1 MKTKIKKFFVWVNI
15 LVLVIYF
22 NFGMVWYGFFR
33 VDDEM
38 IKKVRELDRAMK
50 VLDELEKTGKQRKS
64 LEEIKSKLKKFWI
77 KGVDLEKVKSVD
89 EVKKQIAEK
98 IKEEQKEV
106 ETKVFSWKTIKIDSD
121 IAEKLGVEN
130 VNQSLDLE
138 ELSELIDKI
147 KYDPTKVV
155 NFEDIRKAFKEK
167 ITTYKTLFDCEGIWS
182 GSKLC
187 DSLDKLEWKVDK
199 VKTINHIYA
208 MISALSVIDQIA
220 LTYWKS
226 VVPVT
231 VTSKWSFWW
240 SCDLLKFLGDKAVI
254 ELYKNPKLD
263 IKSLT
268 NILTTCWEDDFIHY
282 WQMMMWNK
290 CNWLYKDKAIQVLAN
305 MTKDEI
311 YKFYWYIIVKSPDL
325 AKCSYNYIALNN
337 VELTLYIL
345 SSFEGDWFKYSFLM
359 EVLMWKACNWLFKTI
374 GVKAIK
380 DLTDNQIDEA
390 LKWMLD
396 NKTALWHCVY
406 AELIKLDNEWLTKAY
421 NLAVRW
427 IDEDVSSFTDG
438 IENHVD
444 VINTQNKYIQKLFKY
459 NWSQLDY
466 VAAAKLFKYMYDNKD
481 FGDDKLEVGN
491 KFRNF
496 VNSLDDEYL
505 VWLIWVM
512 DYEKSQKMLYNIG
525 RICVAWFVIGGKSLI
540 DYKWD
545 PASRYPCMVPI
556 SYITYFKDTVTD
568 EQLNNMKK
576 LYQREDVY
584 LYTWFEDESG
594 IPIYG
599 KIIWPLES
607 YKQIYKIAFVRW
619 LWLDRW
625 RDWLEQSWLKDEF
638 CKMLDW
644 HYKTND
650 EPLLEEDVASWYRA
664 TKQEYEKWCK

>member
-226 VVPVT
+226 AVPVT
-231 VTSKWSFWW
+231 VTSKWNFWW

-268 NILTTCWEDDFIHY
+268 NILTTCWEDDFLHY

-406 AELIKLDNEWLTKAY
+406 AELIKSDNEWLTKAY

-444 VINTQNKYIQKLFKY
+444 VINAQNKYIQKLFKY

-466 VAAAKLFKYMYDNKD
+466 VAAGKLFEYMYDNKD
-481 FGDDKLEVGN
+481 FWDDKLEVGN

-525 RICVAWFVIGGKSLI
+525 RICVAWFVIGGKSPI